1 MPRGVPQSE
10 DSLVKRIAQ
19 LDTQRK
25 VLKKK
30 LQVLRIRA
38 AAKRRKTVSALIRKN
53 EKEVLEVIKTK
64 APEFLDKLLGSGT
77 KRAKKKAARKSAA
90 PKKRRAAGAV
100 KA

>member
-10 DSLVKRIAQ
+10 ESLVKRITQ
-19 LDTQRK
+19 LDAQRK
-25 VLKKK
+25 LLKKK

-53 EKEVLEVIKTK
+53 EKEVLEVIKSK
-64 APEFLDKLLGSGT
+64 APEFLDKLLGGGP
-77 KRAKKKAARKSAA
+77 KRAKRKASRKSAV
-90 PKKRRAAGAV
+90 PKRRRAAGAT